1 MALTSNGKLYGWGWN
16 KVVDFNLIYFS
27 ELVSIPSYYHQNVCQ
42 LDNKRTYGVSC
53 HEIKTFCLH
62 SLDRLV
68 LVTMWTIALLYK
80 LDFHMSRQL
89 LFPYLWWIYMFMT
102 SMTTIFLQ
110 VCPSQSSL
118 TFTSLGFHL
127 QKVVHISCGWRHTLA
142 FTERQNV
149 FSWGRGTNGQLG
161 HGESIDR

>member
-1 MALTSNGKLYGWGWN
+1 MENFMVGVGIRLLT
-16 KVVDFNLIYFS
+16 LIWFIS
-27 ELVSIPSYYHQNVCQ
+27 PNWFLFHHIIIKMFASLIINA
-42 LDNKRTYGVSC
+42 YGVSC

-68 LVTMWTIALLYK
+68 LVTMWTIVLLYK

-110 VCPSQSSL
+110 VCLSQPSL

-142 FTERQNV
+142 FTERHNV